1 MPDLKSVFIYIS
13 CLPLTKAQNWV
24 RCFKSYISLKTN
36 DLLYIFID
44 WLTLKLTGCKFSD
57 WKVFKFACFEFEWRK
72 LPSWR
77 SGRLLRETFYQQHHH
92 CRGHRC
98 HHHQYHHH
106 HHHHQHFHHIF
117 TIANGFPYS
126 QNKAK
131 QCCNLQAAEEQSV
144 SFPVSSFWPCLDLT
158 CLAITC
164 PPIACH
170 SLP

>member
-13 CLPLTKAQNWV
+13 CLHLTKAQNWV
-24 RCFKSYISLKTN
+24 CCLKSSISLKTQ
-36 DLLYIFID
+36 DLLYVFID

-106 HHHHQHFHHIF
+106 HHHHQHHNHRHFHYHLHHHQQVFLI
-117 TIANGFPYS
+117 P
-126 QNKAK
+126 KAK
-131 QCCNLQAAEEQSV
+131 QSSVATSTRRRSKKFPFLFPPCGLALTWIALQS
-144 SFPVSSFWPCLDLT
+144 
-158 CLAITC
+158 LAR
-164 PPIACH
+164 
-170 SLP
+170 S